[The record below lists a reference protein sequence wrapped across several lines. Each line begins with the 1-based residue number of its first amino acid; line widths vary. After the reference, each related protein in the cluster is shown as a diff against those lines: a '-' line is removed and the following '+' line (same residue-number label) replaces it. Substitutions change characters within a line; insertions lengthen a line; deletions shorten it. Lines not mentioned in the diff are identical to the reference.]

1 MSAEN
6 RRTREA
12 LVASWNAAANGRAV
26 TDTLV
31 LNLASA
37 AGMMLEQYPLARQAY
52 EACRHDT
59 PFWDRV
65 REYILAVSI
74 AEDDAW
80 PVVPLRVVR

>member
-1 MSAEN
+1 M
-6 RRTREA
+6 
-12 LVASWNAAANGRAV
+12 
-26 TDTLV
+26 V
-31 LNLASA
+31 LHH
-37 AGMMLEQYPLARQAY
+37 YPTAKQAY
-52 EACRHDT
+52 EACQHGT